1 MGLWSIAQSLA
12 YRYLPEE
19 PSLPTPTLSVAS
31 SDTAT
36 IASPTLLSS
45 SRQPRPETN
54 VEDDCPRGSSSS
66 EMRLGYPGEHWIYWP
81 MEVVKSLIPSGMRHA
96 DSCAASAASVNG
108 SSSTLEQDSLGQTDS
123 AAQTLLAAEAT
134 NTNGRTDAQMM
145 DHTYSISPA
154 SNNTQPLSIW
164 RSHQQ
169 SEGSSASTLHSHH
182 HSIHQ
187 QSHPHPSYYTLHES
201 AWPSPIAFSYQLAC
215 GWFISIAIAF
225 TFISVPISAISLP
238 FVLLFGLSTAIAVV
252 VISLVVRIWV
262 RLLLNTLQAVQS
274 LAFLPR
280 SLFSLASGT
289 FSRVRSM
296 MMGSQHPIRANGLPP
311 AAFSSSAS
319 QTSKFPTT
327 HRKHHVHQRLDIP
340 SLPESTHRVLHRQSP
355 SSFRPDYTSQYTP
368 DDPRYFQSFG
378 DTVNTPLGSR
388 NSPSAKMHSSAPYP
402 WATSSSAMGS
412 QSELSRSA
420 EYTSEYNTPL
430 LDPREGQM
438 DSSDDIVNADILR
451 QLGGDDLQLLGGSDG
466 VELNPQPLSRQQPP
480 LGKITIRLLSHQ
492 DTDRIA
498 LCCLLYAVTTNVPM
512 EDVLLTVGD
521 TPDGNTHNILSIWNE
536 DIPDLPSNSE
546 LTLKNLVGFADYF
559 SQSHASPISGISID
573 RLIISN
579 TYTNM
584 GFSKRLLRKLQHT
597 PDIHTI
603 HVWSLWHT
611 VQFYKGLGFINVY
624 EECISEEPIVLTQPR
639 KLHRKRSKLRRI
651 EGEWG
656 PLLCWQ
662 KDNDASNERG
672 LRPRDSMVS
681 LAGGI
686 GAGTG
691 MTSNSTPLESYRQ
704 TY

>member
-145 DHTYSISPA
+145 DHT
-154 SNNTQPLSIW
+154 
-164 RSHQQ
+164 
-169 SEGSSASTLHSHH
+169 
-182 HSIHQ
+182 
-187 QSHPHPSYYTLHES
+187 
-201 AWPSPIAFSYQLAC
+201 
-215 GWFISIAIAF
+215 
-225 TFISVPISAISLP
+225 LP